1 MTKPVVDKAVI
12 VGGGLGGLAAA
23 IQLRK
28 IGIDVQVS
36 RLAGYISRQFSFHS
50 LYFTVIC
57 LCLEG
62 FSLLAWF
69 DCCLF
74 VSKHLEVPEISLHW
88 KSGWLCK
95 IENRFVKTMIIIT
108 SGLGSETFLRQARI

>member
-36 RLAGYISRQFSFHS
+36 WLAGYLSSVFFSFNVFHC
-50 LYFTVIC
+50 IC

-74 VSKHLEVPEISLHW
+74 VCFEEAFGVARDLFCIGNLVSCAKLKTDLSKP
-88 KSGWLCK
+88 
-95 IENRFVKTMIIIT
+95 
-108 SGLGSETFLRQARI
+108 

>member
-36 RLAGYISRQFSFHS
+36 RLAGYPLVSFLFIQCIS
-50 LYFTVIC
+50 LY
-57 LCLEG
+57 L
-62 FSLLAWF
+62 S
-69 DCCLF
+69 
-74 VSKHLEVPEISLHW
+74 VS
-88 KSGWLCK
+88 
-95 IENRFVKTMIIIT
+95 
-108 SGLGSETFLRQARI
+108 